1 MKHAR
6 ILPLLLMLFIA
17 ACTRDRFIST
27 ADARVLISADT
38 LKFDTVFV
46 TAGSTY
52 RAMTIINDNNQWLRI
67 SNLELSGGTAS
78 VFKLNVDGRSG
89 TRFTD
94 LDIAAND
101 SVYVFVQVNINPATG
116 NLPFVLRDSI
126 EVTYNGNKKK
136 IQLEAW
142 GQNAHFYR
150 DKVLSTDETWNND
163 LPYVILGSLVVPAGS
178 HLTINKGCRIYVHAD
193 APVLINGTL
202 TANGLKDT
210 ADRICFQGDRLD
222 EPYNNYPA
230 SWPGI
235 FFLND
240 ASNNVLNYTV
250 IRNAYQAIG
259 VDGLS
264 TNSNPKLS
272 LNECIIDNAYDAG
285 IIAING
291 SISAR
296 NCLISNCGKNLYLQ
310 QGGDYRFTHCTI
322 SSYGNR
328 YIEHKDPVLT
338 LTNSGSSGSNPLN
351 AIFSNCIFW
360 GENGIITD
368 EVVVQKTGST
378 AFNVNFEAPLWKV
391 QQPPANCTISQ
402 AISNQPPLFDSIS
415 TGDQYYNF
423 RLKAGSPAINKG
435 ILTAVLLDLD
445 GRPRAVGLPDL
456 GAFELQ

>member
-6 ILPLLLMLFIA
+6 ILPLLLILLIA

-94 LDIAAND
+94 LEIAAND
-101 SVYVFVQVNINPATG
+101 SVFVFVQVNINPAAG

-136 IQLEAW
+136 VQLEAW

-150 DKVLSTDETWNND
+150 NKVISADETWNND
-163 LPYVILGSLVVPAGS
+163 LPYVILGSLVVQAGS
-178 HLTINKGCRIYVHAD
+178 NLTINRGCRIYVHAD
-193 APVLINGTL
+193 APLLINGTL

-210 ADRICFQGDRLD
+210 ADRIFFQGDRLD
-222 EPYNNYPA
+222 DPYNSYPA

-235 FFLND
+235 FFLNA

-259 VDGLS
+259 VEGLS
-264 TNSNPKLS
+264 ANSNPKLS

-296 NCLISNCGKNLYLQ
+296 NCQISNCGKNLYLQ

-338 LTNSGSSGSNPLN
+338 LSNGGNSGSNPLN
-351 AIFSNCIFW
+351 AVFTNCIFW

-368 EVVVQKTGST
+368 EVVVQKTGNT
-378 AFNVNFEAPLWKV
+378 AFSVNFEAPLWKV

-402 AISNQPPLFDSIS
+402 AINNQPPLFDSIS

-423 RLKAGSPAINKG
+423 RLKAGSPAMNKG
-435 ILTAVLLDLD
+435 ILTGVTVDLD
-445 GRPRAVGLPDL
+445 GRPRPVGLPDL